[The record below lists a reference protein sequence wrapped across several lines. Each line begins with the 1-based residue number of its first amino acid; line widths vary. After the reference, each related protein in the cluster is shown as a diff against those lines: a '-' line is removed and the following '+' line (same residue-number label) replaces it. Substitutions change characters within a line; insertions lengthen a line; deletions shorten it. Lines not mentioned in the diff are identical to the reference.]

1 MQKDT
6 SMNTRSIA
14 PPVQVLTRAYARVLR
29 AGFLLI
35 ALIAAWMALNP
46 LSAQAQTSTDVAS
59 PYRYTLPTGWTRS
72 SDGTVEAFT
81 PTAEPQGNVQI
92 MLLAPKPLTGDFNA
106 QFASERA
113 ALESFWG
120 MRAPQPAA
128 PQSGQITAGPYAA
141 YFASYDSDAGQRYM
155 SFLAM
160 GQQGQFGML
169 VFVAA
174 TSEDFN
180 RLAPVATQLFSGM
193 SIIASVKGE
202 AKPPE
207 PVKAEARPPASVKT
221 EVPPKSV
228 KAAGKQPEFVRAEV
242 PNEPVNAEVSP
253 PKSVKAGGR
262 QPEFVKAE
270 VMPPASVKAEVASP
284 ASVKTE
290 VMAKK
295 IGGTLKIQNS
305 ALNAAD
311 EQQAGTAVAPDE
323 QRLLI
328 RGR

>member
-1 MQKDT
+1 
-6 SMNTRSIA
+6 MNTRSIA
-14 PPVQVLTRAYARVLR
+14 PQIQVLTKAYARVLQ

-35 ALIAAWMALNP
+35 ALIAVWAALNP
-46 LSAQAQTSTDVAS
+46 LPAYAQTPNAS

-72 SDGTVEAFT
+72 SDGNVEAFS

-120 MRAPQPAA
+120 MRAPQPVA
-128 PQSGQITAGPYAA
+128 PQSGQVTAGPYAA

-160 GQQGQFGML
+160 GQQGQFGMM

-193 SIIASVKGE
+193 SIIASVKSDGGGQH
-202 AKPPE
+202 PE
-207 PVKAEARPPASVKT
+207 PVKAETGHATSVKT
-221 EVPPKSV
+221 EL
-228 KAAGKQPEFVRAEV
+228 EV
-242 PNEPVNAEVSP
+242 MP

-262 QPEFVKAE
+262 QPEFVKTE
-270 VMPPASVKAEVASP
+270 VIPP

-290 VMAKK
+290 VMPSKSVKGEVMARK
-295 IGGTLKIQNS
+295 IGGTLNIQNS
-305 ALNAAD
+305 TVNATG
-311 EQQAGTAVAPDE
+311 EQQAGTAVAPGE
-323 QRLLI
+323 QGLMI
-328 RGR
+328 KGK

>member
-1 MQKDT
+1 
-6 SMNTRSIA
+6 MNTKSIA
-14 PPVQVLTRAYARVLR
+14 LQVQVLTKAYARVLQ

-35 ALIAAWMALNP
+35 ALITVWAALNP
-46 LSAQAQTSTDVAS
+46 LPAQAQTPNAS

-72 SDGTVEAFT
+72 SDGNVEAFT

-106 QFASERA
+106 QFASERT

-128 PQSGQITAGPYAA
+128 PQSGQVTAGPYAA

-193 SIIASVKGE
+193 SIIAP
-202 AKPPE
+202 AKAEGGGQRPE
-207 PVKAEARPPASVKT
+207 PVKAEIGHATSVKTEVAPPASVRAEATPPKPVKTEGRQPEFVKTEAPPPVSVKARAEPPASVKT
-221 EVPPKSV
+221 E
-228 KAAGKQPEFVRAEV
+228 AA
-242 PNEPVNAEVSP
+242 
-253 PKSVKAGGR
+253 
-262 QPEFVKAE
+262 
-270 VMPPASVKAEVASP
+270 PPASVR
-284 ASVKTE
+284 TE
-290 VMAKK
+290 VIAKK
-295 IGGTLKIQNS
+295 TGGTLNIQNS
-305 ALNAAD
+305 ALNAAG
-311 EQQAGTAVAPDE
+311 EQQAEAAATPDA

-328 RGR
+328 KGR